1 MLVIGKILDTATG
14 YAESANFAFAVAFT
28 LVNRDPL
35 HTRSGPIVRQAN
47 ISLIPASAPGIK
59 REDLT

>member
-1 MLVIGKILDTATG
+1 VLVIGKNTG
-14 YAESANFAFAVAFT
+14 YRNGYAKSVNFAFAVAFT

>member
-1 MLVIGKILDTATG
+1 MLVIGKNTGYRNG
-14 YAESANFAFAVAFT
+14 YAESPNFALAVAFT
-28 LVNRDPL
+28 LVNRGPL

-47 ISLIPASAPGIK
+47 ISLIPASVPGIK